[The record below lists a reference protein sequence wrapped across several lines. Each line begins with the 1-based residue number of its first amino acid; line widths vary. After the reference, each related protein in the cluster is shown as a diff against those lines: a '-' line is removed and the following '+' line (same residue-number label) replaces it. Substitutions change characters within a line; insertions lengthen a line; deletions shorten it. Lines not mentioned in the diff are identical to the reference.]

1 MILSEEEIF
10 LNIMV
15 PSWKTPGIWLGFH
28 IPITTIRDLLKYYR
42 YCGNGIHSAIQQI
55 LTGQYINKEDSRD
68 LPLDYTVHAINI
80 NTGKIVDIS
89 SLFEYDSIG
98 RFVDNSYAYH
108 VAKYMVEYSTIKD
121 LNELKYIGDD
131 KDE

>member
-1 MILSEEEIF
+1 
-10 LNIMV
+10 MV
-15 PSWKTPGIWLGFH
+15 HLGRLLEFWLGFH